1 MAEAKRF
8 RYGAKDILS
17 YFTDCCWKTA
27 VKRGKRVGIIFGRP
41 PVLDV
46 ELYEERMRLLQLGL
60 IDKNGN
66 VIKKKKEKSHE
77 DGN

>member
-1 MAEAKRF
+1 MEEAKKF

-27 VKRGKRVGIIFGRP
+27 VKRAKRVGIILGRP

-66 VIKKKKEKSHE
+66 VIKKKKEKSYE